1 MENLNLIYGVKLVGK
16 RLYVEEVDELGNEP
30 QIAYVDDRNYVRE
43 WAYKANANRVKVALS
58 RLGIESEVIV
68 LRERC

>member
-30 QIAYVDDRNYVRE
+30 QIAYVDDRDYARE
-43 WAYKANANRVKVALS
+43 WLYKANANKVKVALS
-58 RLGIESEVIV
+58 RLGVESEVIV
-68 LRERC
+68 LRER